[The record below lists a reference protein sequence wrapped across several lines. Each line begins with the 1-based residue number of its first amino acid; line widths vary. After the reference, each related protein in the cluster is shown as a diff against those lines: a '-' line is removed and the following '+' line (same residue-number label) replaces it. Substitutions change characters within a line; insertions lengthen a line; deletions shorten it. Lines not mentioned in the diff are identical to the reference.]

1 MTLMLTGQY
10 VMGNNGGDIGELQKM
25 AGEKVST
32 LVGLSFFKTL
42 KFPTQGYR
50 YLLIF
55 LHR

>member
-1 MTLMLTGQY
+1 MTLTLTGQY

-25 AGEKVST
+25 AGEKYPP
-32 LVGLSFFKTL
+32 LAGLSIFMTL
-42 KFPTQGYR
+42 KFPTQGCR